1 MSASINDGICGR
13 ALPVALARPED
24 RVVTIGCEE
33 APAGGSR
40 RPRAQAKRDRTVR
53 LALTDAEYEAV
64 SAAAA
69 EAGLARGAYS
79 ARVVLAAARGTT
91 SPADEVLRGVLR
103 ELIQA
108 AGLVRRIGVN
118 LNQSVAKLNATGQ
131 RSADLLPYARESLR
145 RADHLDQ
152 VAELVR
158 RRLQ

>member
-1 MSASINDGICGR
+1 M
-13 ALPVALARPED
+13 
-24 RVVTIGCEE
+24 
-33 APAGGSR
+33 
-40 RPRAQAKRDRTVR
+40 
-53 LALTDAEYEAV
+53 
-64 SAAAA
+64 
-69 EAGLARGAYS
+69 
-79 ARVVLAAARGTT
+79 
-91 SPADEVLRGVLR
+91 LR

-158 RRLQ
+158 RRLR

>member
-1 MSASINDGICGR
+1 MTIAEDEIQ
-13 ALPVALARPED
+13 AR
-24 RVVTIGCEE
+24 
-33 APAGGSR
+33 GGSR
-40 RPRAQAKRDRTVR
+40 RARAQVKRERTVR
-53 LALTDAEYEAV
+53 LALTDAEFETV

-69 EAGLARGAYS
+69 EAGLARGAYA

-91 SPADEVLRGVLR
+91 GPADDPLRQALR
-103 ELIQA
+103 ELVRA

-152 VAELVR
+152 VAEVVR
-158 RRLQ
+158 RRLR